1 VICVSELAIDRLLAG
16 ELADLEATATRNH
29 ASACTRCRALLD
41 DAEATAARFVAA
53 PPILRLPRR
62 VNPAAIV
69 AAGFAAAAMLAIALW
84 PKPDDGTRTKGRP
97 ILGFFVSHAGDVRRG
112 GAHELVQPGDQL
124 ELVTTATDSSWLAV
138 VSVDGAGAR
147 TVYVEPRP
155 IAAGREQIVP
165 LAIVLDDTLGD
176 ETVTGMFC
184 RNAFD
189 PAAPP
194 DDCTFDRFTFT
205 KVAR

>member
-16 ELADLEATATRNH
+16 ELADFEATATRQH
-29 ASACTRCRALLD
+29 ASACARCRGILD
-41 DAEATAARFVAA
+41 DAEATAARFAAA

-62 VNPAAIV
+62 VNPAALV
-69 AAGFAAAAMLAIALW
+69 AAGFAAAAVLAIPLW
-84 PKPDDGTRTKGRP
+84 PKPD
-97 ILGFFVSHAGDVRRG
+97 RRG
-112 GAHELVQPGDQL
+112 GAHEMVQPGDQL
-124 ELVTTATDSSWLAV
+124 ELVTTANDTGWLAV
-138 VSVDGAGAR
+138 VSIDGAGAR

-155 IAAGREQIVP
+155 IAAGHEQIVP

-184 RNAFD
+184 SSAFD